1 VDENSHG
8 ASACAISAVT
18 PRVAEW
24 NRTTVE
30 FDPTGCVHQVIEEGA
45 RSHPDRVA
53 LIFRNRTLT
62 YQQLSDRAGHVARQL
77 QACGVGPDMPVAIA
91 IERSLEMVVAILA
104 VLKAGGAYLPLDP
117 AFPQERTDFMLAD
130 SDARAILTSADL
142 HQRFADAAAPVL
154 RVDTD
159 SEPLNLSTA
168 PPPST
173 QVNGHDLAYL
183 MYTSGSTGKP
193 KGVMVEHRNVINFF
207 AGMDRVIGPNDA
219 GVWLAVTSISFD
231 ISVLELLW
239 TLARGF
245 TVIIQPEEGK
255 LEITGE
261 DSIPALIAQHGV
273 THLQCTPAHARM
285 LARSASA
292 RGALSSLR
300 HWLIGGEAFPLALAQ
315 QLRAALKARIINM
328 YGPTETTVWST
339 CYELSGGEASIPIG
353 RPIANTQVYVLDAAM
368 APAPIGEAGELY
380 IGGAG
385 VTRGYWRRP
394 ELTAERFVA
403 DPFTITPGAKL
414 YRTGDLVKF
423 GEGGLLEFLGRADF
437 QIKIRGFRIELGEI
451 ETVLGAHP
459 GIREAV
465 VIAQPNLAGDP
476 QLAAYVVAHEEQGLS
491 AAELR
496 IYSRQKLPNYMA
508 PASYT
513 FLDALPMTP
522 NGKVDRKALSTAH
535 GAHSGSTSTDGGVAT
550 SELEKTIVA
559 IWRELLGLAT
569 IGLHGNLFDLGATS
583 LTVAEAANRLREV
596 LGREIKLTDL
606 FAYPTVSSLAAYL
619 GRPEPHPA
627 AGPGSGRGAARRDAL
642 AARASR
648 KR

>member
-1 VDENSHG
+1 VEENSHE
-8 ASACAISAVT
+8 ASACATAAGIG
-18 PRVAEW
+18 RVAEW

-30 FDPTGCVHQVIEEGA
+30 FDATRLVHQAIEESS

-62 YQQLSDRAGHVARQL
+62 YQQLSDRVDHLARQL
-77 QACGVGPDMPVAIA
+77 HACGAGRDMPVAIA

-117 AFPQERTDFMLAD
+117 AFPKERTDFMLAD

-142 HQRFADAAAPVL
+142 HERFADAAAPVL

-173 QVNGHDLAYL
+173 PVNGHDLAYL

-193 KGVMVEHRNVINFF
+193 KGVMVEHRNVTNFF
-207 AGMDRVIGPNDA
+207 AGMDRIIGANDA

-261 DSIPALIAQHGV
+261 ESIPALIGRHGV
-273 THLQCTPAHARM
+273 THLQCTPGHARM

-292 RGALSSLR
+292 RGALSALR
-300 HWLIGGEAFPLALAQ
+300 YWLIGGEAFPLALAQ

-339 CYELSGGEASIPIG
+339 CYELIGGEASIPIG
-353 RPIANTQVYVLDAAM
+353 RPIANTQVYVLDAKM
-368 APAPIGEAGELY
+368 APLPIGEAGELY

-403 DPFTITPGAKL
+403 DPFANAPGAKL

-423 GEGGLLEFLGRADF
+423 GEGGALEFLGRADF
-437 QIKIRGFRIELGEI
+437 QVKIRGFRIELGEI

-465 VIAQPNLAGDP
+465 VIAQNPAGDP

-522 NGKVDRKALSTAH
+522 NGKVDRNALPTAH
-535 GAHSGSTSTDGGVAT
+535 SAQSSSTPTAGGVAT

-559 IWRELLGLAT
+559 IWQDLLGLAA
-569 IGLHGNLFDLGATS
+569 IGLHGNFFDLGATS
-583 LTVAEAANRLREV
+583 LTVAEAATRLREV
-596 LGREIKLTDL
+596 LGREVKLTDL

-619 GRPEPHPA
+619 GRREPQAPA
-627 AGPGSGRGAARRDAL
+627 GSGSGRGAARRDAL